1 MSVRHNYDKQNLD
14 YNLLRVEALEKE
26 LDKTKK
32 DLEIEKTRSRRF
44 KKVGK
49 GLYKEINRLGQ
60 DIYYQFE
67 KLKIENEKLRYEQ
80 S

>member
-26 LDKTKK
+26 IDKTKK

-49 GLYKEINRLGQ
+49 GLYNQI
-60 DIYYQFE
+60 E
-67 KLKIENEKLRYEQ
+67 KLKIDNEKLRYEQ
-80 S
+80 T